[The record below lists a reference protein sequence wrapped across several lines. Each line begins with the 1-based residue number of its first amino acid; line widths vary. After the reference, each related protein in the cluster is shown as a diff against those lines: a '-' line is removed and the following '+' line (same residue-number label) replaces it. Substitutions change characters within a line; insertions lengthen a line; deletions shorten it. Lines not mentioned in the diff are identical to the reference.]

1 MASTGKGSLTASVAC
16 SFHSQ
21 EPSVSMCTPP
31 PLTLARIYRVL
42 LQWLVRSTMMGSL
55 NCMIRIFPVNRGL
68 VYPWPKI
75 KENWEIQRIRHL
87 KMLNSINVGIGI
99 SISKYLF

>member
-1 MASTGKGSLTASVAC
+1 
-16 SFHSQ
+16 
-21 EPSVSMCTPP
+21 
-31 PLTLARIYRVL
+31 
-42 LQWLVRSTMMGSL
+42 MMGSL